1 MMPYRRNT
9 AIGPRINLRRVPASR
24 GRTQNMTAELFK
36 VIARFT
42 DIEGYPLHGAKYR
55 VKLLDKD
62 RLFNDRLG
70 AVSPD
75 KDGVAEFVFAAS
87 EAFSIDSPGERQPDI
102 YFVVTSSGRE
112 IFRSEILPNVNF
124 DLVDR
129 VTGQPEGLTKEFGPF
144 QVRP

>member
-1 MMPYRRNT
+1 MP
-9 AIGPRINLRRVPASR
+9 
-24 GRTQNMTAELFK
+24 AELFK

-42 DIEGYPLHGAKYR
+42 DIEGYPLYGEQYR
-55 VKLLDKD
+55 IKLLDKD

-87 EAFSIDSPGERQPDI
+87 EAFSIDSPGERRPDI
-102 YFVVTSSGRE
+102 YFVVTKGGRE
-112 IFRSEILPNVNF
+112 IFRSEIFPNVNF
-124 DLVDR
+124 DLIDS

-144 QVRP
+144 RVRA